1 MYMGGEGTH
10 AIVSTKALQS
20 IAMGV
25 RHKKKTK
32 PEGLV
37 WTARYSES
45 EIIAIH

>member
-25 RHKKKTK
+25 RHKKKKQNQKAWFGQLGTVSLK
-32 PEGLV
+32 L
-37 WTARYSES
+37 
-45 EIIAIH
+45 